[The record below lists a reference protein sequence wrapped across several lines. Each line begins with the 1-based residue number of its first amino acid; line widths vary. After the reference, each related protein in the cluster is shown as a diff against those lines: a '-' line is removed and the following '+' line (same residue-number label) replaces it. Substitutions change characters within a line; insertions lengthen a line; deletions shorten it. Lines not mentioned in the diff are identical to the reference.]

1 MAKIGKRLTAL
12 NKTVDREKLYT
23 IAEAVKLVKQ
33 NAKAKFDETI
43 DLAVNLGVDVKQSD
57 QNIRGMLALPHG
69 TGKSVRVA
77 VLARGPKAEEATKAG
92 ADIVGADDLAET
104 ILAGKMDFDRL
115 IATPDL
121 MPLVGK
127 LGKVLG
133 PKGLMPNPKLGT
145 VTMDVTKAVTE
156 AKAGAIEYRAEKAGI
171 VQNGVAKASMSDEQ
185 IIANINA
192 LLEALLRSK
201 PAASKGVYF
210 KKASLSSTMGPGVRI
225 DISEVASKANATKAA

>member
-1 MAKIGKRLTAL
+1 MAKIGKRLKAL
-12 NKTVDREKLYT
+12 QATVDGEKLYT
-23 IAEAVKLVKQ
+23 LAEAVKMVKA

-43 DLAVNLGVDVKQSD
+43 DVAVNLGVDVRQSD
-57 QNIRGMLALPHG
+57 QNIRGMLSLPHG

-104 ILAGKMDFDRL
+104 ILSGKMDFDRL

-145 VTMDVTKAVTE
+145 VTMDVNKAVTE

-171 VQNGVAKASMSDEQ
+171 VQNGVAKASMSEDQ
-185 IIANINA
+185 ILANAKA
-192 LLEALLRSK
+192 LIETLIRVK
-201 PAASKGVYF
+201 PAASKGVYL
-210 KKASLSSTMGPGVRI
+210 KRISLSSTMGPGVKV
-225 DISEVASKANATKAA
+225 DVSEFATTGSKVA

>member
-1 MAKIGKRLTAL
+1 MAKIGKRLKAAVA
-12 NKTVDREKLYT
+12 NVDREKLYSLS
-23 IAEAVKLVKQ
+23 EAVALVKA
-33 NAKAKFDETI
+33 NAKAKFDESI
-43 DLAVNLGVDVKQSD
+43 DLSVALGVDVRQSD
-57 QNIRGMLALPHG
+57 QNIRGMLSLPHG

-104 ILAGKMDFDRL
+104 ILGGTMDFDRL

-171 VQNGVAKASMSDEQ
+171 VHNGVAKASMSEAAILD
-185 IIANINA
+185 NA
-192 LLEALLRSK
+192 KALIEALLRAK
-201 PAASKGVYF
+201 PASSKGVYL
-210 KKASLSSTMGPGVRI
+210 KKISLSSTMGPGVKV
-225 DISEVASKANATKAA
+225 DVSEFGSAATKVA

>member
-1 MAKIGKRLTAL
+1 MALGKRTKAI
-12 NKTVDREKLYT
+12 NANVTRDKLYT
-23 IAEAVKLVKQ
+23 LNEAVALVKA
-33 NAKAKFDETI
+33 NAKAKFNETI
-43 DLAVNLGVDVKQSD
+43 DVAISLGVDVRQSD
-57 QNIRGMLALPHG
+57 QNIRGMLSLPFG
-69 TGKSVRVA
+69 TGKKVRVA

-92 ADIVGADDLAET
+92 ADIVGSDDLAET

-171 VQNGVAKASMSDEQ
+171 VHNGVAKAAMSEDQ
-185 IIANINA
+185 ILANVKA
-192 LLEALLRSK
+192 LIEALIRAK
-201 PAASKGVYF
+201 PQNSKGVYL
-210 KKASLSSTMGPGVRI
+210 KKISLSSTMGPGVKV
-225 DISEVASKANATKAA
+225 DVSEFGAASGKAA

>member
-1 MAKIGKRLTAL
+1 MAKIGKRNKAL
-12 NKTVDREKLYT
+12 NATVDADKLYT
-23 IAEAVKLVKQ
+23 LAEAIKLVKS

-43 DLAVNLGVDVKQSD
+43 DLAVNLGVDVRQSD
-57 QNIRGMLALPHG
+57 QNIRGMLSLPHG

-77 VLARGPKAEEATKAG
+77 VLARGPKADEATKAG

-104 ILAGKMDFDRL
+104 ILSGKMDFDRL

-127 LGKVLG
+127 LGKILG

-145 VTMDVTKAVTE
+145 VTMDVNKAVTE

-171 VQNGVAKASMSDEQ
+171 VQNGIAKASMSEDQ
-185 IIANINA
+185 ILANAKA
-192 LLEALLRSK
+192 LIETLIRVK
-201 PAASKGVYF
+201 PAASKGVYL
-210 KKASLSSTMGPGVRI
+210 KRISLSSTMGPGVKV
-225 DISEVASKANATKAA
+225 DVSEFATTGVKAA

>member
-1 MAKIGKRLTAL
+1 MTKMTKRKQALAKAVDTAKIYSLS
-12 NKTVDREKLYT
+12 
-23 IAEAVKLVKQ
+23 EAVNLLKA

-43 DLAVNLGVDVKQSD
+43 DVAVNLGVDTKQAD
-57 QNIRGMLALPHG
+57 QNIRGMLVLPHG

-77 VLARGPKAEEATKAG
+77 VMARGAKAEEAKKAG
-92 ADIVGADDLAET
+92 ADVVGADDLAET
-104 ILAGKMDFDRL
+104 ILAGTINFDRL

-156 AKAGAIEYRAEKAGI
+156 AKSGAIEYRAEKSGI
-171 VQNGVAKASMSDEQ
+171 VHCGLAKASMTDAQ
-185 IIANINA
+185 IIANITA
-192 LLEALLRSK
+192 LIDALMRAK
-201 PAASKGVYF
+201 PQTTKGVYLQ
-210 KKASLSSTMGPGVRI
+210 KIAVSSTMGPGLKV
-225 DISEVASKANATKAA
+225 DISSFSGAANKAA

>member
-1 MAKIGKRLTAL
+1 MAKIGKRLKAL
-12 NKTVDREKLYT
+12 QATVDGAKLYT
-23 IAEAVKLVKQ
+23 LAEAVKMVKA

-43 DLAVNLGVDVKQSD
+43 DVAVNLGVDVRQSD
-57 QNIRGMLALPHG
+57 QNIRGMLSLPHG

-104 ILAGKMDFDRL
+104 ILSGKMDFDRL

-145 VTMDVTKAVTE
+145 VTMEVNKAVTE

-171 VQNGVAKASMSDEQ
+171 VQNGVAKASMSEDQ
-185 IIANINA
+185 ILANAKA
-192 LLEALLRSK
+192 LIETLIRVK
-201 PAASKGVYF
+201 PAASKGVYL
-210 KKASLSSTMGPGVRI
+210 KRISLSSTMGPGVKV
-225 DISEVASKANATKAA
+225 DVSEFATTGSKVA

>member
-1 MAKIGKRLTAL
+1 MAKLGKRTKAA
-12 NKTVDREKLYT
+12 NATVEREKLYT
-23 IAEAVKLVKQ
+23 LEQAVALVKS
-33 NAKAKFDETI
+33 NAKAKFDESI
-43 DLAVNLGVDVKQSD
+43 DVSVSLGVDVRQSD
-57 QNIRGMLALPHG
+57 QNIRGMLSLPHG

-77 VLARGPKAEEATKAG
+77 VLARGPKADEATKAG
-92 ADIVGADDLAET
+92 ADIVGSDDLAET
-104 ILAGKMDFDRL
+104 ILSGKMDFDRL

-171 VQNGVAKASMSDEQ
+171 VHNGVAKASMSEDK
-185 IIANINA
+185 ILDNIKA
-192 LLEALLRSK
+192 LIEALMRAK
-201 PAASKGVYF
+201 PQTSKGVYL
-210 KKASLSSTMGPGVRI
+210 KKISLSSTMGPGVKV
-225 DISEVASKANATKAA
+225 DVSPFAGTTSKVA

>member
-1 MAKIGKRLTAL
+1 MALGKRTKAA
-12 NKTVDREKLYT
+12 NAAVEREKLYT
-23 IAEAVKLVKQ
+23 LDQAVKLVKA

-43 DLAVNLGVDVKQSD
+43 DVAISLGVDVRQSD
-57 QNIRGMLALPHG
+57 QNIRGMLSLPHG

-77 VLARGPKAEEATKAG
+77 VLARGPKADEATKAG
-92 ADIVGADDLAET
+92 ADIVGSDDLAEI
-104 ILAGKMDFDRL
+104 ILGGKMDFDRL

-127 LGKVLG
+127 LGKILG

-171 VQNGVAKASMSDEQ
+171 VHNGVAKASMSEDQ
-185 IIANINA
+185 ILANVKA
-192 LLEALLRSK
+192 LIEALIRAK
-201 PAASKGVYF
+201 PQNAKGVYL
-210 KKASLSSTMGPGVRI
+210 KKIALSSTMGPGVKV
-225 DISEVASKANATKAA
+225 DVSEFGAASTKVA

>member
-1 MAKIGKRLTAL
+1 MAKIGKRLKSANEAVTS
-12 NKTVDREKLYT
+12 DKLYT
-23 IAEAVKLVKQ
+23 LTQAVALVKQ

-43 DLAVNLGVDVKQSD
+43 DVAVNLGVVVRQSD
-57 QNIRGMLALPHG
+57 QNIRGMLSLPHG

-77 VLARGPKAEEATKAG
+77 VMARGLKADEATKAG
-92 ADIVGADDLAET
+92 ADIVGSDDLAES
-104 ILAGKMDFDRL
+104 ILAGKFDFDRL

-121 MPLVGK
+121 MPLVGR

-171 VQNGVAKASMSDEQ
+171 VQNGVAKASMSEEM
-185 IIANINA
+185 ILANIKA
-192 LLEALLRSK
+192 LVEALLRAK
-201 PAASKGVYF
+201 PASSKGVYLQ
-210 KKASLSSTMGPGVRI
+210 KISISSTMGPGVKV
-225 DISEVASKANATKAA
+225 DVSEFGSAGTKVS